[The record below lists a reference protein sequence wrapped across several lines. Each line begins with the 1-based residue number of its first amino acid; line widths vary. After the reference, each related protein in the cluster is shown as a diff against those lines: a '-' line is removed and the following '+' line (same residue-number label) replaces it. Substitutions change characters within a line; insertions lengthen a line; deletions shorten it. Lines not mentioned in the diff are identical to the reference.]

1 MITGIQGAG
10 LWTLANHLG
19 HEWAGDEADRDD
31 IWSSGWDAVSGWI
44 NAQMEASR
52 KEQSDA
58 RSSLPA
64 GIWPDTSHTTGSGRL
79 SWYCRSYGNAV
90 VIEVNRPA
98 ATGLRGSNIVVLR
111 LSAEYLA
118 EGGWM
123 LTDCESVP
131 ELIELRHIQAM
142 AEALFGRYNSVDEQY
157 LSLILLEI
165 GDYAMSC
172 RIRQEIEVEQLLQ
185 ARQEALEAEQDR
197 LEA

>member
-1 MITGIQGAG
+1 MITEIQGAG
-10 LWTLANHLG
+10 LWTLAHHLG
-19 HEWAGDEADRDD
+19 HEWAGGVGDRDD
-31 IWSSGWDAVSGWI
+31 ILSSGWVAVAGWI
-44 NAQMEASR
+44 NSQMELSR
-52 KEQSDA
+52 KEQSNA

-64 GIWPDTSHTTGSGRL
+64 GLWPETSHTTGTGRL
-79 SWYCRSYGNAV
+79 SWHCPSYGNAV

-111 LSAEYLA
+111 LSAEYLP
-118 EGGWM
+118 EGGWI

-131 ELIELRHIQAM
+131 EMISLRHIQAV
-142 AEALFGRYNSVDEQY
+142 AEALYNSVDEED

-172 RIRQEIEVEQLLQ
+172 RIRQEIEVEQFLH